1 MPSTTGPGS
10 APSAIPGPNTTT
22 KPCDNSGTATAAPCA
37 ASLTASSPCSLP
49 CSVTKPSTTQPGL
62 TPPNPSPHDSKH
74 PFTNGGESEV
84 TEGGGSCR
92 GRLREA
98 KPTCK
103 QEAGR
108 APGLCVRGGWR
119 QSGVTPCEFAV
130 TNGGIR

>member
-62 TPPNPSPHDSKH
+62 TPPNPSPHDSKL
-74 PFTNGGESEV
+74 PFTNGGEAEV
-84 TEGGGSCR
+84 TEGGGSRR
-92 GRLREA
+92 GRLRVA
-98 KPTCK
+98 KPTYY
-103 QEAGR
+103 ARVG
-108 APGLCVRGGWR
+108 VR
-119 QSGVTPCEFAV
+119 
-130 TNGGIR
+130 

>member
-84 TEGGGSCR
+84 TEGGYSRRELFDDAGQQVLARRSIAAPVVFRDVRAYAR
-92 GRLREA
+92 G
-98 KPTCK
+98 
-103 QEAGR
+103 
-108 APGLCVRGGWR
+108 
-119 QSGVTPCEFAV
+119 
-130 TNGGIR
+130 